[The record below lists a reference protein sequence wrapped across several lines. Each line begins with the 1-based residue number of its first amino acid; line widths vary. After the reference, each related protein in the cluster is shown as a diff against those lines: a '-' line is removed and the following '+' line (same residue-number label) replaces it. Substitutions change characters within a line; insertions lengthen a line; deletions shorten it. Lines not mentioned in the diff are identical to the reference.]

1 VFKVDVRLGFGYD
14 VHRLQEGRS
23 LILGGV
29 KIPWG
34 KGLAGHSDADVL
46 LHAIMDALLGAA
58 ALGDVGIHFPPDE
71 PRLKDISSLI
81 LLTDVGLLIKNSG
94 FRILN
99 IDSTI
104 VAQQPRLA
112 PHVAEMRLNIA
123 RNLELDAELVSVKA
137 TTTELLGFAGREE
150 GMAAYAVALLN
161 KQRY

>member
-1 VFKVDVRLGFGYD
+1 MTVRLGFGYD

-34 KGLAGHSDADVL
+34 HGLAGHSDADVL

-58 ALGDVGIHFPPDE
+58 ALGDIGIHFRPDE
-71 PRLKDISSLI
+71 PRFKDISSLL
-81 LLTDVGLLIKNSG
+81 LLTQVGLLLENRS
-94 FRILN
+94 FSILN

-104 VAQQPRLA
+104 VAQRPRLD
-112 PHVAEMRLNIA
+112 PHIPQMRLNIA
-123 RNLELDAELVSVKA
+123 RNLKLDAELVSVKA

-150 GMAAYAVALLN
+150 GMAAYAAALLN

>member
-1 VFKVDVRLGFGYD
+1 MDVRLGFGYD

>member
-1 VFKVDVRLGFGYD
+1 VDVRLGFGYD